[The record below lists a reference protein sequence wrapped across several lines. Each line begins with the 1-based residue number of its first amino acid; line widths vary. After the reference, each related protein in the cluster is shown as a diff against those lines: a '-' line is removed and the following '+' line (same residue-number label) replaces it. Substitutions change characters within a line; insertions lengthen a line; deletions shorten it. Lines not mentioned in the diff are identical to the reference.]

1 MIPIPHISPISPIRP
16 ISPISLISPI
26 CLISLILCLL
36 LALPLSAQEPDSTA
50 VQSRL
55 PVFDE
60 LAPEVEVHQSES
72 VNQLLLSRCTG
83 VERKYET
90 VKNGYRIQVYSNND
104 PKTAA
109 KESSDVAEKVRNLNL
124 GIDIYR
130 TYNAPFWRVRL
141 GNFRTQEDANEVL
154 DELKD
159 VIQKQL
165 PELLETGS
173 IYIVHD
179 EEVVLIK

>member
-1 MIPIPHISPISPIRP
+1 MSPIRP
-16 ISPISLISPI
+16 III
-26 CLISLILCLL
+26 ILFLL
-36 LALPLSAQEPDSTA
+36 LAVSLYAQEADTTAVPNRLPLFE
-50 VQSRL
+50 
-55 PVFDE
+55 E
-60 LAPEVEVHQSES
+60 LEPEVEVHQSES

-83 VERKYET
+83 AERKYET
-90 VKNGYRIQVYSNND
+90 VKNGYRIQVYSNNN

-109 KESSDVAEKVRNLNL
+109 KESSDIAEKVRNLGL
-124 GIDIYR
+124 GIDVYR

-179 EEVVLIK
+179 EEVVLMK